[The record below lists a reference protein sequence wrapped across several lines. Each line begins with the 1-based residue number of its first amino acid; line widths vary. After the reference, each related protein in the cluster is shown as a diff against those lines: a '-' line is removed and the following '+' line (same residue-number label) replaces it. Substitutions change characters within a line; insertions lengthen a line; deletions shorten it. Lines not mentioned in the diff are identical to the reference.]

1 MTRFLK
7 NLNIIYEKLV
17 LFVLVIIL
25 LISAWCV
32 YDCWYFFEHTA
43 DKNLFKYRPGNPVNA
58 VMVGDEQI
66 SDDMVAWITIDDT
79 EIDYPIMQAADNTKY
94 LNADPFGRYS
104 LAGSIFLDSRNTS
117 DFSDQYS
124 LVYGHHMEYG
134 RMFGALDNFL
144 DSDFLSKHSHGIL
157 MIGKN
162 ADIIYQLTAFAS
174 FRASAKDDAVFEPG
188 KGDIREFIYQKT
200 HINVDENKKIL
211 CLSTCAEGDAVS
223 RIVVFCYINNE

>member
-1 MTRFLK
+1 MIKFLK
-7 NLNIIYEKLV
+7 NLNIIYERLL
-17 LFVLVIIL
+17 LFILVIIL

-32 YDCWYFFEHTA
+32 YDCWYVFEHTA
-43 DKNLFKYRPGNPVNA
+43 DKNLFRYRPGSPVNA
-58 VMVGDEQI
+58 VAVGDEKI

-79 EIDYPIMQAADNTKY
+79 DIDYPIMQAADNTKY
-94 LNADPFGRYS
+94 LNTDPFGRYS
-104 LAGSIFLDSRNTS
+104 LAGSIFLDSRNSS
-117 DFSDQYS
+117 DMSDSYS

-134 RMFGALDNFL
+134 RMFGALDKFL
-144 DSDFLSKHSHGIL
+144 DSDFLSKHSHGTL

-162 ADIIYQLTAFAS
+162 ADIVCKLTVFAS

-188 KGDIREFIYQKT
+188 KGDIREFISQKAD
-200 HINVDENKKIL
+200 ISVNENKKIL